1 MKRYFYLFFGALML
15 IFAGFVYAWSVLA
28 TPLAAEF
35 NSWSAAKLALTFTIC
50 MIAFCVSGFLAG
62 IYAKKFSLRLII
74 LATAALYLLG
84 FYLVYKTQNS
94 ISNIYLGF
102 GLIGGCA
109 TGIIYNVIVS
119 TVVSWFP
126 DKTGLASGVL
136 LMGFGFGSFL
146 IGKVYKAV
154 LLAELLHWREFFLAA
169 AIAIFLVFLL
179 GAFLLKRP
187 CAANLVHAVHMAEKA
202 EHSFTCKQM
211 LTTKAFKLY
220 FIWTICL
227 GFSVFAL
234 IANAN
239 GFLMETSPLLAE
251 TTAATIIGLISIAN
265 GGGRVLF
272 GLMYDKLGYK
282 RTMIVVEANF
292 LFCILMLLTALITN
306 NVILMTAGFVCGG
319 LTLAGGATMNSTFAN
334 DFFGKKHYAINY
346 AVINLS
352 VLVSSLGGT
361 VAGKIYDNWESYFY
375 VVVLFAATFFVSII
389 CAKFIKKP
397 LKLG

>member
-1 MKRYFYLFFGALML
+1 ML

-28 TPLAAEF
+28 TPLAVEF

-154 LLAELLHWREFFLAA
+154 LLAELLHWREFFFFFS
-169 AIAIFLVFLL
+169 IAIFLVFLL

-292 LFCILMLLTALITN
+292 LFCILMLLTALISN